1 LQQCVINCKQI
12 KLLLTMKK
20 LLVVLALGVFA
31 SCGNGTSTD
40 NTQDSAVNAVDS
52 AQTEQKDA
60 VDSAASAQKDNID
73 SVKQQE
79 KAAIDSAADAKK
91 DSIKK

>member
-1 LQQCVINCKQI
+1 
-12 KLLLTMKK
+12 MKK
-20 LLVVLALGVFA
+20 LLIILALGVFA
-31 SCGNGTSTD
+31 SCGNGTSTND
-40 NTQDSAVNAVDS
+40 TRDSALNAVDS

-60 VDSAASAQKDNID
+60 VDSAASAQKNNID

-79 KAAIDSAADAKK
+79 NAAIDSAAEAKK